1 MNRLKFRQGSF
12 HRTTE
17 ADFRDTFNVRKD
29 ELKHIIHGSFRKLD
43 YLDVQNAG
51 DISVLA
57 VVTDKGGELEEQKE
71 INDGADFVN
80 LDNFSVVF
88 VANGLQINQD
98 SFDACQSVRMLIIG
112 NECESNIQSMELINM
127 RNLERVEIGSN
138 CFNNVTALRV
148 ENCPKLR
155 RLFIGDGSFKIIR
168 ECVIENNEELL
179 ELQLGGNKGVSI
191 ESDEKKSSDTTSETI
206 GEKKPAK
213 IETGKKTSVKP
224 KKEGE
229 KEDHEEQRILRLA
242 SWYHSYTIMNRPSR
256 VEESTAWR

>member
-1 MNRLKFRQGSF
+1 MK
-12 HRTTE
+12 
-17 ADFRDTFNVRKD
+17 KD

-57 VVTDKGGELEEQKE
+57 VVKDKGGELEEQKE

-80 LDNFSVVF
+80 LDNLSVVF
-88 VANGLQINQD
+88 VANGLQINQVL
-98 SFDACQSVRMLIIG
+98 FDHCQSVRMLIIDNG
-112 NECESNIQSMELINM
+112 CTSDLPSLEFVKM

-138 CFNNVTALRV
+138 CFNSVTALRV

-155 RLFIGDGSFKIIR
+155 RLFIGDGSFERIR

-179 ELQLGGNKGVSI
+179 ELQLGGNKGVSV
-191 ESDEKKSSDTTSETI
+191 ESDEKKSSETTSSSEEVKEEDDEDSDEKKPSEATAPSNEKDNEGSEKNPSEATTPETI

-213 IETGKKTSVKP
+213 IETGKRTSVKP
-224 KKEGE
+224 MKEGE
-229 KEDHEEQRILRLA
+229 KEKPEEQRILRLA
-242 SWYHSYTIMNRPSR
+242 S
-256 VEESTAWR
+256 